1 MLTERWSVLFLA
13 GVIAALAGCGGPS
26 THVENQPAS
35 PSSAALSISFQAA
48 PPTSTFINTP
58 VNITAVVNHDPLNA
72 GVDWT
77 LAPCGNPDCGSLS
90 APHTQSGMP
99 VTYKPPASLTTNG
112 LAVQILA
119 FATADPS
126 KNLVTR
132 MTINTFSTI
141 LTGTY
146 VLQTSGLD
154 IDPITGAQD
163 VALFAGVVVLD
174 GVGGVKSGEQTY
186 TNTSRSAS
194 DQITGGSYFVGP
206 DGRGTL
212 TLNTAD
218 PNIGQGGIEAF
229 NIAVLSSSQ
238 AQILKNDPVNAS
250 FPSNETATG
259 TMELQSNVSPLS
271 HGYAFVVTGTDVAST
286 LSLGA
291 TSPTGVGGV
300 LNIDSPNTISG
311 TGSIADQD
319 LPAVPSLTRRAPI
332 SGSVSAPDA
341 FGAVKFNL
349 STPFSSTPILFTGYI
364 VDGTHI
370 KLIETDVDAVNA
382 TGAATSGVAVGQG
395 AATGTFKNIAV
406 FAGNYLFGIL
416 GQDTSGPINFTAA
429 ASTLTSAGTFT
440 ATSTG
445 SLNNGFNEAFFDGL
459 FVNLVDTFQTPP
471 CVLDKKGTGRLD
483 CQLTY
488 TANSTGPEFIFYQT
502 GNGNPP
508 LLLDADSNLLGGS
521 GVGAGVAF
529 PISATPVSFNGNYG
543 VRLTQ
548 ATFGSEADFVGQFNA
563 NGPAQ
568 TLAGTLDVNT
578 GFVNPGPTAI
588 TGTFKPGPHAN
599 VLSGTLSNPDQFLLP
614 NASANGINVDYYL
627 IDSSHGFLIETD
639 LNDPINPSSSVAF
652 GYFAARTPVCQ
663 GCP

>member
-1 MLTERWSVLFLA
+1 MLTGRWSVLLLA
-13 GVIAALAGCGGPS
+13 GVICAFAGCGGP
-26 THVENQPAS
+26 TTTVHNQLPSS
-35 PSSAALSISFQAA
+35 PSAPVSIAFEAA
-48 PPTSTFINTP
+48 PPSSTFINTP
-58 VNITAVVNHDPLNA
+58 VSITAVVNNDPLNA

-77 LAPCGNPDCGSLS
+77 VAPCGNPDCGSLS

-119 FATADPS
+119 FATSDPS

-132 MTINTFSTI
+132 ITIETFSKI
-141 LTGTY
+141 LKGTY

-154 IDPITGAQD
+154 IDPITGSQD
-163 VALFAGVVVLD
+163 VAQFAGVIVLD
-174 GVGGVKSGEQTY
+174 GIGGVTSGEQTY

-206 DGRGTL
+206 DGRATL
-212 TLNTAD
+212 TLNTTD
-218 PNIGQGGIEAF
+218 QNIGQGGIETF
-229 NIAVLSSSQ
+229 NLVVLSPSQ
-238 AQILKNDPVNAS
+238 ALILKNDPINTS
-250 FPSNETATG
+250 FPSSESATG
-259 TMELQSNVSPLS
+259 TMDLQSDVSPLL
-271 HGYAFVVTGTDVAST
+271 HGYAFVATGTDVATT
-286 LSLGA
+286 LSLGG

-300 LNIDSPNTISG
+300 LNIDSSNTISG

-319 LPAVPSLTRRAPI
+319 LPAVPLLTRGARI
-332 SGSVSAPDA
+332 SGSVSDPDA

-349 STPFSSTPILFTGYI
+349 STPFSSTPVLFTGYI
-364 VDGTHI
+364 VDGSHI
-370 KLIETDVDAVNA
+370 KLIETDVDSVNG

-395 AATGTFKNIAV
+395 AATGTFKSISG

-416 GQDTSGPINFTAA
+416 GQDTSGAINFTPA

-445 SLNNGFNEAFFDGL
+445 SLKNGFNEAFFGGL
-459 FVNLVDTFQTPP
+459 FVNVIDTFLTPP

-483 CQLTY
+483 CHITY
-488 TANSTGPEFIFYQT
+488 TANGTGPEFIFYQT

-508 LLLDADSNLLGGS
+508 LILDVDSNLLGGS
-521 GVGAGVAF
+521 GVGAGFAY
-529 PISATPVSFNGNYG
+529 PISTPVSFSGDYG

-548 ATFGSEADFVGQFNA
+548 VTSGSEADFTGQFNV
-563 NGPAQ
+563 NQPAQ

-578 GFVNPGPTAI
+578 GFVNPGPTAV
-588 TGTFKPGPHAN
+588 TGTFKPSSHPN
-599 VLSGTLSNPDQFLLP
+599 VLSGTLSNPDQFLVP
-614 NASANGINVDYYL
+614 NASATGINVDYYF